1 MGTVLS
7 ALLGKAKGLSPFWRL
22 AAAALV
28 LRVLKDTK
36 PPASKGAAAARSAAS
51 RAAFS
56 VLRGAVKS
64 LFGLG
69 K

>member
-7 ALLGKAKGLSPFWRL
+7 AILGKAKNLSPFWRL
-22 AAAALV
+22 VAAALV
-28 LRVLKDTK
+28 LRALKSTK

-51 RAAFS
+51 RAASS
-56 VLRGAVKS
+56 VLRSALKS